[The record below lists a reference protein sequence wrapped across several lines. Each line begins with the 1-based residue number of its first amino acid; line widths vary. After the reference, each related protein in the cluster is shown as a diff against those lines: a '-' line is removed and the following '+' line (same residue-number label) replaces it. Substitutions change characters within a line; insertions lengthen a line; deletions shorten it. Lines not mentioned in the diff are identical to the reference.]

1 MALLQ
6 GLLKSLIKYLFPVE
20 QKRVILKQNIFAY
33 LNPEG
38 KGVFRI
44 LSECEVKYAS
54 CFLNTADSIF
64 TYNLL
69 YSKRTNPFQSLFG
82 SFAYHSLALE
92 RHFFPA
98 AHGCLQIIYSFI
110 GCFDGSQFKTI
121 QGVER
126 LCLKTKVW
134 SESFCLWSISLSLA
148 EFHITLSIPKLQE
161 KSCKRWFRRRN
172 HQSNLK
178 LKGKDKGIY
187 SNFNF
192 IGSENVLR
200 SVHIFRYINSFLIIS
215 NSFAY
220 IDKSSS
226 IFSEKR
232 EKI

>member
-44 LSECEVKYAS
+44 LSECEVKCAS
-54 CFLNTADSIF
+54 RFLNTADSIF

-69 YSKRTNPFQSLFG
+69 YSKRTNPFQVFSGHLHIIAWRLTG
-82 SFAYHSLALE
+82 I
-92 RHFFPA
+92 FFPA

-161 KSCKRWFRRRN
+161 KGCKRWFRRRN

>member
-54 CFLNTADSIF
+54 RFLNTADSIF

-92 RHFFPA
+92 RHFFSS
-98 AHGCLQIIYSFI
+98 CSWLSSNNLQFYWLLWRKPIQNNS
-110 GCFDGSQFKTI
+110 GSGKAVSEN
-121 QGVER
+121 QGLIRVV
-126 LCLKTKVW
+126 LFVVDFTFTSW
-134 SESFCLWSISLSLA
+134 
-148 EFHITLSIPKLQE
+148 IPYHSVYPKIARKKLQTLISKAE
-161 KSCKRWFRRRN
+161 S
-172 HQSNLK
+172 SLK
-178 LKGKDKGIY
+178 L
-187 SNFNF
+187 
-192 IGSENVLR
+192 E
-200 SVHIFRYINSFLIIS
+200 
-215 NSFAY
+215 A
-220 IDKSSS
+220 
-226 IFSEKR
+226 
-232 EKI
+232 